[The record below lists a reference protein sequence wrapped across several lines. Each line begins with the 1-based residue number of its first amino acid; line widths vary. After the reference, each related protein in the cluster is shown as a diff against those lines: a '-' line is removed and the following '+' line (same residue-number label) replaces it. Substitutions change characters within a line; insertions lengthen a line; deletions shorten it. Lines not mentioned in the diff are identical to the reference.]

1 MNRMAGPWIGVLA
14 ALLLAVQPLAAGE
27 RQCLLIDP
35 AVIGRIPPLL
45 PLGQLERPRGGD
57 DLRVLIGDS
66 LVVDLTL
73 AERPGVRAAQVLA
86 AARMLEGPATEIA
99 LRQQWR
105 PEPARCVEKDMPAA
119 AVLVGRIA
127 AATPPASLPPGD
139 AFRRVLLI
147 DLPAATPRRELGAW
161 RTIWGKDVPVTVLPL
176 AAPRLAPAAGE
187 GETAE

>member
-1 MNRMAGPWIGVLA
+1 MKADEPASQPVDRVLA
-14 ALLLAVQPLAAGE
+14 ALLLAVQPLAAE
-27 RQCLLIDP
+27 RRCLLVDP

-57 DLRVLIGDS
+57 ALRVLIGDS

-86 AARMLEGPATEIA
+86 AARMLEGPATDIA

-105 PEPARCVEKDMPAA
+105 PKPARCVEKDMPAV

-127 AATPPASLPPGD
+127 AAPPPATLPPGD
-139 AFRRVLLI
+139 AFQRVLLI
-147 DLPAATPRRELGAW
+147 DLPTATARRELGAW
-161 RTIWGKDVPVTVLPL
+161 RTIWGRMRRSPYC
-176 AAPRLAPAAGE
+176 R
-187 GETAE
+187 